1 MASPSSEFPTSQ
13 QRKNPPNILEWDAIE
28 WIFGRKAFSPRISS
42 TVLLFTVVINGWK
55 SPNLSLIKLTFGR
68 KILPYLWYILGKG
81 QVWAGSFT
89 RHFLVV
95 QSEEEWRHKCGQW
108 ESWIRRRWDGVE
120 PFLFILPRHR
130 NACCYEIINLLTLH
144 QSTNPSAS
152 PKPTLPLAEKCRH
165 LSSDWVIKKID

>member
-13 QRKNPPNILEWDAIE
+13 QWKNPPNIPQIRSPVHARTRIRPYTVVEWDAIE

-108 ESWIRRRWDGVE
+108 ESWIRRRWDE
-120 PFLFILPRHR
+120 PFLFILYLYFQDTCMLLR
-130 NACCYEIINLLTLH
+130 NH
-144 QSTNPSAS
+144 
-152 PKPTLPLAEKCRH
+152 
-165 LSSDWVIKKID
+165 

>member
-1 MASPSSEFPTSQ
+1 MPHEWRIPL
-13 QRKNPPNILEWDAIE
+13 KNPEITRPYTVVEWDAIE

-120 PFLFILPRHR
+120 PFLFILPRHVHVVTKSSTSLHYTSLPIR
-130 NACCYEIINLLTLH
+130 YIERQHPQNQPSHWLKNVVIFLL
-144 QSTNPSAS
+144 
-152 PKPTLPLAEKCRH
+152 
-165 LSSDWVIKKID
+165 IG